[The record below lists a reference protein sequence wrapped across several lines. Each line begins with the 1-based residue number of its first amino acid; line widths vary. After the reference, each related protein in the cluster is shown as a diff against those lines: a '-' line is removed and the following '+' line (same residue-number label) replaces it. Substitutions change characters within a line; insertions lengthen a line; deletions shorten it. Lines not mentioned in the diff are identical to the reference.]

1 MALGI
6 FATGMLAA
14 AQTPAAKPGSH
25 LSLRIALA
33 DARSP
38 LREIL
43 VQTGAKEKDLQAAAV
58 NPFRIG
64 DPIALKTMPE
74 RLTFFVKGADG
85 VPVPLASVPVP
96 AGMKHV
102 LAILAPDETKDAS
115 AHQAFVLNE
124 AEFPAQSIW
133 FLNTT
138 PRPVAIQLGAAWQ
151 TINAGATH
159 LFQPASQDGEPLR
172 VQMVFYEKQKWQSF
186 SSTRWV
192 LPPGQRHLIFFN
204 VNPRT
209 ERMDYN
215 SLTDYLAPQ

>member
-6 FATGMLAA
+6 FGTGMFAD
-14 AQTPAAKPGSH
+14 AQAPATKPLPR

-43 VQTGAKEKDLQAAAV
+43 VQTGEKDIEPAAV
-58 NPFRIG
+58 HPFRIG
-64 DPIALKTMPE
+64 DPITLKTMPE
-74 RLTFFVKGADG
+74 RLNFFTKGADG
-85 VPVPLASVPVP
+85 VPVPLASVAVP
-96 AGMKHV
+96 GGMKHV
-102 LAILAPDETKDAS
+102 LAVLAPDAAKASS

-133 FLNTT
+133 FLNST
-138 PRPVAIQLGAAWQ
+138 PRPVAIQLGAAWE

-159 LFQPASQDGEPLR
+159 LFRPASQDGEPLR
-172 VQMVFYEKQKWQSF
+172 VQMVFYEKQKWQTF
-186 SSTRWV
+186 SSTRWL

-215 SLTDYLAPQ
+215 SLTDYLAP